1 MDDSHGSRPAR
12 EPTDRDG
19 GVPVKPRPTPA
30 APNDLTTARTS
41 RVHKIIIFVLL
52 FAATLVV
59 FLGLS
64 AGQMPVRM
72 QEFPAS
78 WERVASQEL
87 ELKTKSASE
96 RTGISRLSTIV
107 PDIPSP
113 PDRAVERQIAL
124 ARKGVLSLAN
134 AWLQFEWTNVG
145 GVGVAK
151 SSQGAVWAPTP
162 QDIKSICEE
171 IPLPWWDKVGAAVTV
186 EQAMGIRSG
195 LLSKQVILDELK
207 VANWDGVSTFLLW
220 MSVVLYFLGLGP
232 LVVRILPRS
241 YRWAVV
247 GLARIGIRS
256 AKCASSHLSS
266 ILNEARGDR
275 S

>member
-1 MDDSHGSRPAR
+1 MLASSAPHIGAIAYESYHRRFSVDDSHGSRPAR

-96 RTGISRLSTIV
+96 RTGISRLSSHNCADFAGSQDHNFRAALRCDPCSFPRPFRWSNAS
-107 PDIPSP
+107 PDAGIS
-113 PDRAVERQIAL
+113 RQL
-124 ARKGVLSLAN
+124 
-134 AWLQFEWTNVG
+134 
-145 GVGVAK
+145 
-151 SSQGAVWAPTP
+151 GASCQP
-162 QDIKSICEE
+162 
-171 IPLPWWDKVGAAVTV
+171 
-186 EQAMGIRSG
+186 GIRAED
-195 LLSKQVILDELK
+195 QVCK
-207 VANWDGVSTFLLW
+207 
-220 MSVVLYFLGLGP
+220 
-232 LVVRILPRS
+232 
-241 YRWAVV
+241 
-247 GLARIGIRS
+247 
-256 AKCASSHLSS
+256 
-266 ILNEARGDR
+266 
-275 S
+275 